1 LFRRV
6 DFPGHFFT
14 PLYVLQSNIK
24 VGLIS
29 GSQVTLDERK
39 FVNNQSG
46 NIYTHS
52 TNNITDCE
60 KVFLRVDCNCSSWV
74 RRMKNAAKE
83 KNLAAKSVKKTAGI
97 ASGVS
102 ETELREL
109 AHKLSERVKE
119 LNCLYGISRLV
130 EERKSS
136 VDEILQCVVDLIPA
150 AWQYPEVTCARI
162 KLKNSR
168 FKTANF
174 RETNWKQAETIMV
187 NGKRFGTIEVYYLTE
202 KPASDEGPFL
212 KEERNLIHVIAERLG
227 HTIEHK
233 LAEDSLQSLY
243 QEEKKLRE
251 RLQAEMQGRIDF
263 TRNLIHELKTPLT
276 SLVATSQL
284 LFEEEKNKK
293 LVKLAQ
299 YVSEG
304 ANNLN
309 NRIDELHDVVK
320 GEIGTLELDLKPLNL
335 GELLVSLVEET
346 RALAHQ
352 HGISINLK
360 MDGSLPEVYADPVR
374 VRQIVLNLLNNAFKY
389 ATEGGRVIIRVTPK
403 SSFVTVE
410 VCDRGPGIAE
420 HVQQHLFEP
429 GYQVAQPAKHSG
441 GLGIGLAL
449 CKLLTELH
457 GGKIWVKSQPG
468 KGSSFF
474 FTLPLLGER

>member
-1 LFRRV
+1 
-6 DFPGHFFT
+6 
-14 PLYVLQSNIK
+14 
-24 VGLIS
+24 
-29 GSQVTLDERK
+29 
-39 FVNNQSG
+39 
-46 NIYTHS
+46 
-52 TNNITDCE
+52 
-60 KVFLRVDCNCSSWV
+60 
-74 RRMKNAAKE
+74 MKNTAKE
-83 KNLAAKSVKKTAGI
+83 NNLADKSVKEVTGI
-97 ASGVS
+97 ANGVS

-130 EERKSS
+130 EESNSS
-136 VDEILQCVVDLIPA
+136 VDEILQRVVDLIPP
-150 AWQYPEVTCARI
+150 AWQYPEVTCACI

-187 NGKRFGTIEVYYLTE
+187 NGERFGTIEVYYLAE
-202 KPASDEGPFL
+202 RPESDEGPFL
-212 KEERNLIHVIAERLG
+212 KEERNLIYVIAERLG
-227 HTIEHK
+227 HIIEHK
-233 LAEDSLQSLY
+233 LAEVSLQSLY

-284 LFEEEKNKK
+284 LFEEERNKK
-293 LVKLAQ
+293 LGKLTQ
-299 YVSEG
+299 YVWEG

-335 GELLVSLVEET
+335 GELLVSVVEET
-346 RALAHQ
+346 RALARQ

-360 MDGSLPEVYADPVR
+360 LDESLPEVYADPVR
-374 VRQIVLNLLNNAFKY
+374 VRQIILNLLNNAFKY
-389 ATEGGRVIIRVTPK
+389 APEGGKVNIGVTPK
-403 SSFVTVE
+403 SNFVRLE
-410 VCDRGPGIAE
+410 VRDRGPGIPE

-429 GYQVAQPAKHSG
+429 GYQMVHPTKHSG

-449 CKLLTELH
+449 CKLLIELH

-468 KGSSFF
+468 RGSSFF
-474 FTLPLLGER
+474 FTLPLLKEV